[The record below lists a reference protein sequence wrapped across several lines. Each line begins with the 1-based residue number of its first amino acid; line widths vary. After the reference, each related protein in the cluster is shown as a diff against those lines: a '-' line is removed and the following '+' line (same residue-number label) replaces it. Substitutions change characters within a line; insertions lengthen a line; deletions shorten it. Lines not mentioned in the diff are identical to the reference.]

1 MVAEAYDEARSL
13 TQIELDLMAAAK
25 VIRISDCTDCEMDIH
40 DSNEGYVQAAAH
52 WRDVAEKE
60 QVIHL
65 EDTHGNPWG
74 ADSVLAVADDR
85 IEADILDSIIAEGSC
100 RACGTRWAS
109 VLGLNGDRAVK
120 IEGGCPNEV
129 CVLGDR

>member
-13 TQIELDLMAAAK
+13 TQIELDLMVAAK
-25 VIRISDCTDCEMDIH
+25 VIRIPDCTEREMDIH
-40 DSNEGYVQAAAH
+40 DSNEGHVQAAAR

-65 EDTHGNPWG
+65 QDTHGNLWG

-85 IEADILDSIIAEGSC
+85 IETDILDSIIAEGSC

-109 VLGLNGDRAVK
+109 VLGLNGDRATK
-120 IEGGCPNEV
+120 IEDGCPNEV